1 MGLGAQLPRERPA
14 RKALLY
20 LEKQMGDKTEKIFIQ
35 DQERVLI
42 IVALAIVEALDA
54 KL

>member
-1 MGLGAQLPRERPA
+1 MGMAPMLPRERPA
-14 RKALLY
+14 RKALMY
-20 LEKQMGDKTEKIFIQ
+20 LEKQMGDKTEKIFIR

-54 KL
+54 QL